1 MIREILVCPPTS
13 AGPSRVAESTPARCA
28 ECGQEV
34 WVAPSG
40 RALILRLEL
49 TILCRPCVER
59 HQAEGESVERMP
71 LQPEQIE
78 ERRRRGLR

>member
-1 MIREILVCPPTS
+1 MEREILVCPPTS

-28 ECGQEV
+28 ECWQEV

-59 HQAEGESVERMP
+59 HHAKGESVEHMP
-71 LQPEQIE
+71 LQPEQLE
-78 ERRRRGLR
+78 ERRRRGVL